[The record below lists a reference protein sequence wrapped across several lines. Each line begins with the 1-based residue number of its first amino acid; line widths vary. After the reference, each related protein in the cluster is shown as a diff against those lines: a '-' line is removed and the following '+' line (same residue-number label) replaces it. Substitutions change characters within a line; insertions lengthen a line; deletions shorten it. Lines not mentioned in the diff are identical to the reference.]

1 MERRYFMFFKRKMW
15 FFMELAYKGDTIY
28 WKVYNYQYNLVN
40 KNFCFG
46 NILKLNPDLIE
57 LIEKTI
63 FEDSDD
69 PENKI
74 ETIMEF
80 SKEEFDF
87 LISK

>member
-1 MERRYFMFFKRKMW
+1 MKRQYFMFLKRKMW
-15 FFMELAYKGDTIY
+15 FFIELATENDMIY
-28 WKVYNYQYNLVN
+28 WKVYNYQYALIN
-40 KNFCFG
+40 KNFCLG
-46 NILKLNPDLIE
+46 NLSKLNSIIME
-57 LIEKTI
+57 LIEKII

-74 ETIMEF
+74 ETIMEM